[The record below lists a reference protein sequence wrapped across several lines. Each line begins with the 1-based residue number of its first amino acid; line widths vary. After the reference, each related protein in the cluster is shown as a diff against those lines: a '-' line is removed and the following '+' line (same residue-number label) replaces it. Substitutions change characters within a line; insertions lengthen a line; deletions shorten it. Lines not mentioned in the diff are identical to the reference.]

1 MSSVN
6 IKMKGDKSK
15 EIKQLAGILKGEIN
29 AELVCDSRRSLDDVS
44 VILLSFEKYY
54 MRNGGYASL
63 TVMLVESEDAQ
74 TADIIGSG
82 GGEGIFNISWGANSE
97 FAEMAERVLYRYGFS
112 NDLKQKRLSQM
123 RQSLL

>member
-6 IKMKGDKSK
+6 IKMKRDKSK

-112 NDLKQKRLSQM
+112 NEKNI
-123 RQSLL
+123 

>member
-1 MSSVN
+1 M
-6 IKMKGDKSK
+6 
-15 EIKQLAGILKGEIN
+15 
-29 AELVCDSRRSLDDVS
+29 VCDSRRSLDDVS

-82 GGEGIFNISWGANSE
+82 GGEGFQYQPGCKLRICRNGGTCIIQIWF
-97 FAEMAERVLYRYGFS
+97 
-112 NDLKQKRLSQM
+112 
-123 RQSLL
+123 